1 MCRRLAAWIGAK
13 IRRVSYQR
21 PGLSGAFVALEHK
34 SFRLFFLSTVVSG
47 VGGQMQQVTNLWQVY
62 ALTGSAVHLGFTG
75 LARAVAI
82 ILFSLA
88 GGVIADR
95 FNRKRIIV
103 FAQGF
108 NGLIAITL
116 AALTVT
122 EQVQVWHIYAATF
135 LNASMMAT
143 SNPARRAVIAGLVPR
158 HHLVNAL
165 ALNAIIHQLDRI
177 VAPSI
182 AGVLIAV
189 IGMPLSYAVNGS
201 AHLVTAVLLCFLA
214 LGALPV
220 RVHLSPF
227 RSLLE
232 GLAFIRMR
240 NIILI
245 LLLTDS
251 VAMLF
256 GSYPVILP
264 ILAGQFEVGP
274 AGYGLL
280 ASAPAIGGFLGAV
293 TVMSLGDFPYKGRLI
308 GGAILAYAGF
318 LIMLGLAPTFGF
330 AFAAAVG
337 LGLTDSMQ
345 AAPRNAVIQLL
356 SPDELRG
363 RVSSFQ
369 SMLAAGVPGLGQGLM
384 GVAAGTLTAP
394 VALVAGALI
403 CAAINAGII
412 TRRADLR
419 DRDLGIPREAT
430 AAPQHVPFG
439 VA

>member
-1 MCRRLAAWIGAK
+1 
-13 IRRVSYQR
+13 
-21 PGLSGAFVALEHK
+21 
-34 SFRLFFLSTVVSG
+34 
-47 VGGQMQQVTNLWQVY
+47 MQQVANLWQVY
-62 ALTGSAVHLGFTG
+62 DLTGSAVHLGLTG

-95 FNRKRIIV
+95 LNRKRIIV

-108 NGLIAITL
+108 NGAL
-116 AALTVT
+116 ATILAVLTVT
-122 EQVQVWHIYAATF
+122 DAIQVWHIYVATF

-143 SNPARRAVIAGLVPR
+143 SNPTRRAVIAGLVPR
-158 HHLVNAL
+158 HHLINAL
-165 ALNAIIHQLDRI
+165 ALNSIIHQADKI
-177 VAPSI
+177 VAPSL
-182 AGVLIAV
+182 AGILIAV
-189 IGMPLSYAVNGS
+189 VGLPLSYFVNGS
-201 AHLVTAVLLCFLA
+201 AHFVTAVILCFLA
-214 LGALPV
+214 IQTVPV
-220 RVHLSPF
+220 RPRVSPL

-240 NIILI
+240 NIILV

-256 GSYPVILP
+256 GSYPILLP
-264 ILAGQFEVGP
+264 MLAAQFEAGP

-280 ASAPAIGGFLGAV
+280 ASAPAIGGLLGAV

-318 LIMLGLAPTFGF
+318 LIVLGLAPTFGI
-330 AFAAAVG
+330 AFIAAVG
-337 LGLTDSMQ
+337 LGMTDTMQ

-384 GVAAGTLTAP
+384 GAAAAALTP
-394 VALVAGALI
+394 SVALVAGALI
-403 CAAINAGII
+403 CASINAGII
-412 TRRADLR
+412 ARRADLR
-419 DRDLGIPREAT
+419 ARDLGITPEVTPAGQ
-430 AAPQHVPFG
+430 AAPSG
-439 VA
+439 VR

>member
-1 MCRRLAAWIGAK
+1 
-13 IRRVSYQR
+13 
-21 PGLSGAFVALEHK
+21 VALEHTA
-34 SFRLFFLSTVVSG
+34 FRLFFLSTVVSG
-47 VGGQMQQVTNLWQVY
+47 VGGQMQQVSNLWQVY
-62 ALTGSAVHLGFTG
+62 ALTNSAVHLGFTG

-108 NGLIAITL
+108 NGLIAL
-116 AALTVT
+116 ALAFLTVS
-122 EQVQVWHIYAATF
+122 EQIQVWHIYVATF

-165 ALNAIIHQLDRI
+165 ALNSIIHQLDRI
-177 VAPSI
+177 VAPSLAGILI
-182 AGVLIAV
+182 AG
-189 IGMPLSYAVNGS
+189 IGLPLSYAVNGS
-201 AHLVTAVLLCFLA
+201 AHFITAVLLCFLA
-214 LGALPV
+214 LGSLPV
-220 RVHLSPF
+220 RPRLSAF

-232 GLAFIRMR
+232 GLAFIRFR
-240 NIILI
+240 NIILV

-256 GSYPVILP
+256 GSYPVLLP
-264 ILAGQFEVGP
+264 LLAGQFEVGP

-293 TVMSLGDFPYKGRLI
+293 TVMALGDFPYKGRLI
-308 GGAILAYAGF
+308 GGAILGYAGF
-318 LIMLGLAPTFGF
+318 LIMLGLSPTFGM
-330 AFAAAVG
+330 AFVAAVG
-337 LGLTDSMQ
+337 LGMTDAMQ

-384 GVAAGTLTAP
+384 GAAAGTLTAP

-412 TRRADLR
+412 ARRSDLR
-419 DRDLGIPREAT
+419 ARDLGTGAEPVIVSQS
-430 AAPQHVPFG
+430 APSG
-439 VA
+439 VM

>member
-1 MCRRLAAWIGAK
+1 M
-13 IRRVSYQR
+13 SYER
-21 PGLSGAFVALEHK
+21 PGLSRAFVALEHR

-47 VGGQMQQVTNLWQVY
+47 VGGQMQQVAYLWQVY

-108 NGLIAITL
+108 NGLIAVTL
-116 AALTVT
+116 TALTMT
-122 EQVQVWHIYAATF
+122 ELIQVWHIYAATF

-158 HHLVNAL
+158 QHLVNAL
-165 ALNAIIHQLDRI
+165 ALNSIIHQLDRI
-177 VAPSI
+177 VAPSL
-182 AGVLIAV
+182 AGILIAV
-189 IGMPLSYAVNGS
+189 VGLPLSYAVNGS
-201 AHLVTAVLLCFLA
+201 AHFITAVMLCFLP

-220 RVHLSPF
+220 RPHLSAF
-227 RSLLE
+227 KSLLE
-232 GLAFIRMR
+232 GLEFIRKR
-240 NIILI
+240 NIILV

-256 GSYPVILP
+256 GSYPVLLP
-264 ILAGQFEVGP
+264 ILAGEFEVGP

-293 TVMSLGDFPYKGRLI
+293 TIMMLGDFPYKGRLI

-318 LIMLGLAPTFGF
+318 LILLGLAPTFGI
-330 AFAAAVG
+330 AFVAAVG
-337 LGLTDSMQ
+337 LGMSDAMQ

-384 GVAAGTLTAP
+384 GAAAGTLTAH
-394 VALVAGALI
+394 VALVVGALI

-412 TRRADLR
+412 VRRPDMRA
-419 DRDLGIPREAT
+419 RDLGV
-430 AAPQHVPFG
+430 APDAVDIRRDVPAG
-439 VA
+439 VT